1 MKGVMMEPEDVMLTT
16 IDNPW
21 NPFTHY
27 DEWYAFDTS
36 HGYYTPALLARVTVS
51 SNELSDYDQEL
62 AITRAIN
69 EIVSENLSGIHRKV
83 SRDSYKEVSGV

>member
-1 MKGVMMEPEDVMLTT
+1 MAAVKVEDVMLST

-27 DEWYAFDTS
+27 DEWLAEDTRL
-36 HGYYTPALLARVTVS
+36 GYHTPSLLARVVVS

-62 AITRAIN
+62 DIVRAID
-69 EIVSENLSGIHRKV
+69 EIISENVSGMHRKV
-83 SRDSYKEVSGV
+83 SRESFK

>member
-1 MKGVMMEPEDVMLTT
+1 MVAVKVEDVMLST

-27 DEWYAFDTS
+27 DEWLAEDTRL
-36 HGYYTPALLARVTVS
+36 GYHTPSLLARVVVS

-62 AITRAIN
+62 DIVRAID
-69 EIVSENLSGIHRKV
+69 EIVSENVSGMHRKV
-83 SRDSYKEVSGV
+83 SRESFK

>member
-1 MKGVMMEPEDVMLTT
+1 MVTAIENVMLST

-27 DEWYAFDTS
+27 EEWYAFDALL
-36 HGYYTPALLARVTVS
+36 GYHTPALLARVTVS

-62 AITRAIN
+62 DIMRAID
-69 EIVSENLSGIHRKV
+69 EIVSENVSGMHRKV
-83 SRDSYKEVSGV
+83 YPKTFKKEIGND

>member
-1 MKGVMMEPEDVMLTT
+1 MAETIEDVMLTT

-27 DEWYAFDTS
+27 EEWYALDALL
-36 HGYYTPALLARVTVS
+36 GYHTPALLARVTVS

-62 AITRAIN
+62 DIIRAIN
-69 EIVSENLSGIHRKV
+69 EIVSENASGMHRKV
-83 SRDSYKEVSGV
+83 SSKSFEKEIVRD

>member
-1 MKGVMMEPEDVMLTT
+1 MAIDNAMLST

-27 DEWYAFDTS
+27 AEWYAHDVTA
-36 HGYYTPALLARVTVS
+36 GYHSTALLARVVVS

-62 AITRAIN
+62 DIIRAID
-69 EIVSENLSGIHRKV
+69 EIVTENASGMHRKV
-83 SRDSYKEVSGV
+83 YPETFKD

>member
-1 MKGVMMEPEDVMLTT
+1 MAVAKIEDVMLTT

-27 DEWYAFDTS
+27 DEWLAEDARL
-36 HGYYTPALLARVTVS
+36 GYYTPSLLARVVVS

-62 AITRAIN
+62 DIVRAID
-69 EIVSENLSGIHRKV
+69 EIVSENVSGMHRKV
-83 SRDSYKEVSGV
+83 TPESFHKD